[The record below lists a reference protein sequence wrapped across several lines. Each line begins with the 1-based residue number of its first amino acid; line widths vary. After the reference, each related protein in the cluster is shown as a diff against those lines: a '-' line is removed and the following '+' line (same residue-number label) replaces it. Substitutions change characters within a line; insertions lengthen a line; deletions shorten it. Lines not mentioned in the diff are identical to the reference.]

1 MMDDTMNEPIALLIR
16 VQGRVQGVGFRPFV
30 YRLAKQHR
38 INGWIMNRTDAV
50 IIKIEGEADR
60 LPVFMD
66 DLRNQAPVAA
76 QIDEITV
83 DNDFPENLQDFRI
96 LASQDLSDDTSEISP
111 DIAVCPDCLSDLK
124 HQPFRLNYPFIN
136 CTNCGP
142 RFSIIRDFPYDRDR
156 TTMSSFSMCR
166 SCRSEYEDMSDRRF
180 HAQPIACNSCG
191 PKYTLHT
198 GDRREE
204 NFDTL
209 LAVVASFIGEGK
221 IIAVKGLGGFHL
233 MCDAHNAGAVTR
245 LRAAKKREGKPF
257 AVMFRNLSS
266 LKEYA
271 LVSEEE
277 AAVLASWIRP
287 IVLLESKKKMPDGIC
302 LGLNTLGAF
311 LPYMPFHH
319 LLFDNLDTDA
329 LVLTSGNFAEEPI
342 VIDNH
347 TALEALST
355 ATDAVL
361 TYNRDI
367 FNRSDDSVIRTIG
380 GKDRVTRR
388 SRGYVPSPIRVSMD
402 VDGILATGAE
412 LSNCFCIG
420 KGNHAILSQHIG
432 DLKNAETY
440 EFYTETIGRFRKLY
454 RMNPSLLAVDMHPDY
469 LSTRYGQDQGIAFIA
484 VQHHHAHI
492 AACMAEYGLDEPVIG
507 VCFDG
512 SGYGTD
518 GNIWGSEFMIS
529 GLDEYS
535 RYAHFDYMQLPG
547 GDKVSAETWRM
558 GLSLLY
564 KAFGR
569 DLINLDLPF
578 LRSMDKKVI
587 TAVTEALEK
596 RINTPLSSGCG
607 RLFDGVAAI
616 TGLCTHASFHAEAPM
631 RLESALGR
639 GINDRYEVETGK
651 TLCFDSIIRQIVQD
665 LIQKTPV
672 PVISARFHNS
682 IIWAIFETVREMRR
696 ESGITKVVL
705 TGGSFQNKYLAEG
718 TISLLAGDGMEP
730 YLACK
735 IPCNDGG
742 IALGQLM
749 VAARQREKTKQ

>member
-1 MMDDTMNEPIALLIR
+1 
-16 VQGRVQGVGFRPFV
+16 
-30 YRLAKQHR
+30 
-38 INGWIMNRTDAV
+38 
-50 IIKIEGEADR
+50 
-60 LPVFMD
+60 
-66 DLRNQAPVAA
+66 
-76 QIDEITV
+76 
-83 DNDFPENLQDFRI
+83 
-96 LASQDLSDDTSEISP
+96 
-111 DIAVCPDCLSDLK
+111 
-124 HQPFRLNYPFIN
+124 
-136 CTNCGP
+136 
-142 RFSIIRDFPYDRDR
+142 
-156 TTMSSFSMCR
+156 
-166 SCRSEYEDMSDRRF
+166 
-180 HAQPIACNSCG
+180 
-191 PKYTLHT
+191 
-198 GDRREE
+198 
-204 NFDTL
+204 
-209 LAVVASFIGEGK
+209 
-221 IIAVKGLGGFHL
+221 
-233 MCDAHNAGAVTR
+233 
-245 LRAAKKREGKPF
+245 
-257 AVMFRNLSS
+257 
-266 LKEYA
+266 
-271 LVSEEE
+271 
-277 AAVLASWIRP
+277 
-287 IVLLESKKKMPDGIC
+287 
-302 LGLNTLGAF
+302 
-311 LPYMPFHH
+311 
-319 LLFDNLDTDA
+319 
-329 LVLTSGNFAEEPI
+329 
-342 VIDNH
+342 
-347 TALEALST
+347 
-355 ATDAVL
+355 
-361 TYNRDI
+361 
-367 FNRSDDSVIRTIG
+367 
-380 GKDRVTRR
+380 
-388 SRGYVPSPIRVSMD
+388 
-402 VDGILATGAE
+402 
-412 LSNCFCIG
+412 
-420 KGNHAILSQHIG
+420 
-432 DLKNAETY
+432 
-440 EFYTETIGRFRKLY
+440 
-454 RMNPSLLAVDMHPDY
+454 
-469 LSTRYGQDQGIAFIA
+469 
-484 VQHHHAHI
+484 
-492 AACMAEYGLDEPVIG
+492 MAEYGLDEPVIG

-529 GLDEYS
+529 GLDEFS

-651 TLCFDSIIRQIVQD
+651 TLCFDSTIRQIVQD
-665 LIQKTPV
+665 LMQKTPV

-718 TISLLAGDGMEP
+718 TISLQAGDGMEP